1 MSKSKRV
8 ALALAGMMLLLSMAV
23 YASYRS
29 ELIIENKVS
38 TGVVNISLNEYQSD
52 NGKLEPYANG
62 QVIAPAQFISKIPT
76 VTCKDAECWV
86 RVNLKWTYD
95 NTAKEPMKLTDA
107 DLVGL
112 QDKWRKIGDY
122 YYYTEPLNK
131 DESAQLFEGIQVP
144 SYYTGDNAGQKVQ
157 LTITAEAI
165 QAANTNPDFNSDQ
178 PWVETEIVRSIKVRD
193 NTEISDTAKSGKM
206 VVQFEGEANKL
217 VSGTD
222 DFFSGLGEIM
232 PGDRKTGTVTVK
244 NTTKNTQDLT
254 FSMKMPARYTKS
266 SLELLERLNIEVKND
281 DEIVYNGTI
290 ADAYKA
296 GNINLGRYKAG
307 GSSKLSFTIQADEKI
322 DNSLALTDAVTIWKF
337 SAVSA
342 DDKAPTPDKTPSKIT
357 GGSGGSGGGSAGG
370 TSVVPVKTGDTTNV
384 LVPLVAMVVAGL
396 FLASMLTTKKK

>member
-1 MSKSKRV
+1 MSKSKKV
-8 ALALAGMMLLLSMAV
+8 ALILAGMMLLLSMAV
-23 YASYRS
+23 CASYRS
-29 ELIIENKVS
+29 ELTVENKVS
-38 TGVVNISLNEYQSD
+38 TGVVNIALDEYQNN
-52 NGKLEPYANG
+52 NGNLEPYVND

-86 RVNLKWTYD
+86 RVNLRWTYD
-95 NTAKEPMKLTDA
+95 NKAKEPIKLTDA

-112 QDKWRKIGDY
+112 QSKWKKIGDY
-122 YYYTEPLNK
+122 YYYTEPLGK

-144 SYYTGDNAGQKVQ
+144 SYYTEVCSDQKVQ

-165 QAANTNPDFNSDQ
+165 QAANVNPDFNSEQ
-178 PWVETEIVRSIKVRD
+178 PWVETEIIRSIKVRD
-193 NTEISDTAKSGKM
+193 NTQISDAAKSSKM

-217 VSGTD
+217 VSNTD

-232 PGDRKTGTVTVK
+232 PGDRKTGTIAIK

-254 FSMKMPARYTKS
+254 FSMKMPAKYTKS
-266 SLELLERLNIEVKND
+266 SLELLKNMNIEVKND
-281 DEIVYNGTI
+281 DEVVYTGTI

-322 DNSLALTDAVTIWKF
+322 DNSLALTDAITIWKF
-337 SAVSA
+337 SAASV
-342 DDKAPTPDKTPSKIT
+342 DDKAPTPTKTPSKIT

-384 LVPLVAMVVAGL
+384 LVPLVAMMVAGL
-396 FLASMLTTKKK
+396 LLASMLTTKKK